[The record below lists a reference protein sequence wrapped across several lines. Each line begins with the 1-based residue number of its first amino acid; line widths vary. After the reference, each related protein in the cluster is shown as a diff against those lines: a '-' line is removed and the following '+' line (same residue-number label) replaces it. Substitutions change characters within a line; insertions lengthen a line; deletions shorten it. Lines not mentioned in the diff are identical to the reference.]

1 MEITQPPAKGL
12 QPRPHRR
19 TTQIKRNAVVVA
31 WIFTALVLLAGKYA
45 QLWPNLDTWAPL
57 HAALLGAL
65 GSAITIWSAHF
76 ADTLLHRPA
85 WGGDRKSVV

>member
-1 MEITQPPAKGL
+1 MEITQPPAKSP

-19 TTQIKRNAVVVA
+19 TTQIKRNTVVVA

-45 QLWPNLDTWAPL
+45 QLWPNLDAWAPL

-65 GSAITIWSAHF
+65 GSAITIGAPILPTPSY
-76 ADTLLHRPA
+76 TGPPGVGR
-85 WGGDRKSVV
+85 